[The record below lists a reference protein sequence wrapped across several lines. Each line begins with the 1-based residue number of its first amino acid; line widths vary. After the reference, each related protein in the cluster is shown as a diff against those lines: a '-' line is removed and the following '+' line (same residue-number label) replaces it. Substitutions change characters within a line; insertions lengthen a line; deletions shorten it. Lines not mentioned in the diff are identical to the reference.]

1 MIGPVFVD
9 TNVFVYRHDLSDP
22 VKQSLAQRW
31 IELLAHARTG
41 RLSYQVLQELFATL
55 TRTRGPS
62 FRPSE
67 AREIV
72 EALTAWQPVQIDLFV
87 LQRAWAVQERY
98 RISWWDSLIVAAAQ
112 ASACRILLTEDLQD
126 AQDFDGVRVVN
137 PFASPGRRPRE
148 ILEAAP

>member
-1 MIGPVFVD
+1 MTGPVFVD

-22 VKQSLAQRW
+22 VKQELAQQW
-31 IELLAHARTG
+31 IELLVHTRKG
-41 RLSYQVLQELFATL
+41 RLSYQVLQELSATL

-72 EALTAWQPVQIDLFV
+72 EALAAWQPVQIDLFV

-126 AQDFDGVRVVN
+126 AQVFDGVRIVN
-137 PFASPGRRPRE
+137 PFASPGRRPPE
-148 ILEAAP
+148 VLEAVP

>member
-22 VKQSLAQRW
+22 VKQRLAQRW

-62 FRPSE
+62 FRPAE

-72 EALTAWQPVQIDLFV
+72 EALATWQPIQIDLFI

-112 ASACRILLTEDLQD
+112 ASACRVLLTEDLQD
-126 AQDFDGVRVVN
+126 AQNFDGVRIVN
-137 PFASPGRRPRE
+137 PFASPERGPLE
-148 ILEAAP
+148 ILEAVP

>member
-1 MIGPVFVD
+1 MTGPVFVD

-22 VKQSLAQRW
+22 SKQALAQQW
-31 IELLAHARTG
+31 IDLLVHTRTG

-55 TRTRGPS
+55 TRTRGPGLQ
-62 FRPSE
+62 PSE

-72 EALTAWQPVQIDLFV
+72 EALATWRPIRIDLSI

-98 RISWWDSLIVAAAQ
+98 RTSWWDSLIVAAAQ

-126 AQDFDGVRVVN
+126 TQVFDSVRVVN
-137 PFASPGRRPRE
+137 PFAAPRRGPRE
-148 ILEAAP
+148 LLEALS